1 MSVPKFSCGQNP
13 TLWAACTGA
22 GSPVLWWGAETLLQ
36 GQKDEG
42 SHRLCEFSFPWR
54 KTQREP
60 KCNTSSKQWNGG
72 TDPCW
77 VAGQCGDEPQGRM
90 RRMQRPHKTANYRI
104 TANLTCFYPRR
115 WSPQKWWWWLFFIY
129 LFILPH
135 NIAFPNAE
143 AEKQDRYSWTSRAGR
158 NTKVIKIW
166 LVLGEGSWNAFIKV
180 VCRLPTRVIV
190 QCPVYRSLA
199 DLIT

>member
-42 SHRLCEFSFPWR
+42 SHRLCEFSSPAFIP
-54 KTQREP
+54 E
-60 KCNTSSKQWNGG
+60 
-72 TDPCW
+72 
-77 VAGQCGDEPQGRM
+77 DEVL
-90 RRMQRPHKTANYRI
+90 KNDDDDY
-104 TANLTCFYPRR
+104 L
-115 WSPQKWWWWLFFIY
+115 FIY